1 MITIINLIV
10 VDDNN
15 KRTTVLVH
23 VAANLLSDLQASE
36 GLEKKHIKEIVKIKV
51 NDVLIAN
58 GNFGDEVPAVVFSN
72 DIADISILKESNNF

>member
-1 MITIINLIV
+1 M
-10 VDDNN
+10 DDNN